1 MHCGNKLLGVES
13 EGGGDPSFE
22 TELQEQNLQATWH
35 QPFHV
40 VKTDDQQGAGSG
52 LTSDTPTFFI
62 LDGSSSEELS
72 L

>member
-22 TELQEQNLQATWH
+22 RELQEQHLQATWH

-40 VKTDDQQGAGSG
+40 VETDDQHTY
-52 LTSDTPTFFI
+52 LLF
-62 LDGSSSEELS
+62 LDLSSSEELS